1 MNTNEMTVEDV
12 IKSQEFKGEL
22 TNQLSTMR
30 SDVEQAKNKI
40 LRNGGLTKRIM
51 LDRIDDMTVS
61 DVIEEFE
68 KILLRKSDLPA
79 AVRGFISSLCGNV
92 FMKVFSKLKQD
103 EAKQDNNTG
112 KSNE

>member
-30 SDVEQAKNKI
+30 SDVERAKNKI

-61 DVIEEFE
+61 DIIEEFE

-79 AVRGFISSLCGNV
+79 AVRGFISSLCGSV
-92 FMKVFSKLKQD
+92 FAKVFSKMKQN

-112 KSNE
+112 EGNK

>member
-30 SDVEQAKNKI
+30 SDVERAKNKI

-61 DVIEEFE
+61 DIIEEFE

-79 AVRGFISSLCGNV
+79 AVRGFISSLCGSV
-92 FMKVFSKLKQD
+92 FAKVFSKMKQN
-103 EAKQDNNTG
+103 EAKQDNNIG
-112 KSNE
+112 KGNE

>member
-12 IKSQEFKGEL
+12 IKSQEFKVEL
-22 TNQLSTMR
+22 TNQLSIMR
-30 SDVEQAKNKI
+30 SDVGRAKSKI

-61 DVIEEFE
+61 DIIEEFE

-79 AVRGFISSLCGNV
+79 AVRGFISSLCGSV
-92 FMKVFSKLKQD
+92 FANVFSKMKQN

>member
-1 MNTNEMTVEDV
+1 MNTNEMSVEDV

-22 TNQLSTMR
+22 TNQLCTMR
-30 SDVEQAKNKI
+30 SDVEQTKNKI

-61 DVIEEFE
+61 DIIEEFE

-79 AVRGFISSLCGNV
+79 AVRGFISSLCGSV
-92 FMKVFSKLKQD
+92 FAKVFSKMKQN
-103 EAKQDNNTG
+103 EAKQDNNIG
-112 KSNE
+112 KGNE

>member
-12 IKSQEFKGEL
+12 IKSQEFKCEL

-61 DVIEEFE
+61 DIIEEFE

-79 AVRGFISSLCGNV
+79 AVRGFISSLCGSV
-92 FMKVFSKLKQD
+92 FANVFSKMKQN

>member
-1 MNTNEMTVEDV
+1 MNTNEMTVDDV
-12 IKSQEFKGEL
+12 IKSPEFKGEL

-30 SDVEQAKNKI
+30 SDVERAKNKI

-61 DVIEEFE
+61 DIIEEFE
-68 KILLRKSDLPA
+68 KIMLRKSDLPA
-79 AVRGFISSLCGNV
+79 AVRGFISSLCGSV
-92 FMKVFSKLKQD
+92 FANVFSKMKQN

>member
-12 IKSQEFKGEL
+12 IKSQEFKCEL

-51 LDRIDDMTVS
+51 LDRIDDMTVT

-68 KILLRKSDLPA
+68 KILLRKSNLPA
-79 AVRGFISSLCGNV
+79 AVRGFISSLCGSV
-92 FMKVFSKLKQD
+92 FAKVFSKMKQN

>member
-61 DVIEEFE
+61 DIIEEFE
-68 KILLRKSDLPA
+68 KIMLRKSDLPA
-79 AVRGFISSLCGNV
+79 AVRGFISSLCGSV
-92 FMKVFSKLKQD
+92 FANVFSKMKQN
-103 EAKQDNNTG
+103 EAKQDNNTW

>member
-30 SDVEQAKNKI
+30 LDVERAKNRI
-40 LRNGGLTKRIM
+40 LIKGGLTKRIM
-51 LDRIDDMTVS
+51 LDRIDDMTV
-61 DVIEEFE
+61 DDLIEEFE

-79 AVRGFISSLCGNV
+79 AVRGFISSLCGSV
-92 FMKVFSKLKQD
+92 FAKVFSKMKQN

-112 KSNE
+112 KDNE

>member
-30 SDVEQAKNKI
+30 SDVERAKNKI

-61 DVIEEFE
+61 DIIEEFE

-79 AVRGFISSLCGNV
+79 AVRGFISSLCGSV
-92 FMKVFSKLKQD
+92 FAKVFSKMKQN
-103 EAKQDNNTG
+103 EAKQGNNTG
-112 KSNE
+112 KGNE

>member
-12 IKSQEFKGEL
+12 IKSPEFKGEL

-30 SDVEQAKNKI
+30 TDVEIAKNKI
-40 LRNGGLTKRIM
+40 LRNGALTKRTM

-61 DVIEEFE
+61 GIIEEFE
-68 KILLRKSDLPA
+68 KILLRKSDHSA
-79 AVRGFISSLCGNV
+79 AVRGFISSLCGSV
-92 FMKVFSKLKQD
+92 FAKVFSKMKQN

-112 KSNE
+112 KGNE

>member
-12 IKSQEFKGEL
+12 IKSQEFEGEL

-30 SDVEQAKNKI
+30 LDVERAKNKI

-68 KILLRKSDLPA
+68 KILLRNSDLPS
-79 AVRGFISSLCGNV
+79 AVRGFISSLCGSV
-92 FMKVFSKLKQD
+92 FAKVFSKMKQN

-112 KSNE
+112 KGNE

>member
-30 SDVEQAKNKI
+30 TDVERAKKKI

-61 DVIEEFE
+61 DIIEEFE

-79 AVRGFISSLCGNV
+79 AVRGFISSLCGSV
-92 FMKVFSKLKQD
+92 FANVFSKMKQN

-112 KSNE
+112 EGNE

>member
-12 IKSQEFKGEL
+12 IKSSEFKDEL
-22 TNQLSTMR
+22 TNQLCTMR
-30 SDVEQAKNKI
+30 TDVERAKNKI

-51 LDRIDDMTVS
+51 LDRIDDMGVS

-68 KILLRKSDLPA
+68 KILLRKSDLPS
-79 AVRGFISSLCGNV
+79 AVRGFISSLCGSV
-92 FMKVFSKLKQD
+92 FANVFSKMKQN

-112 KSNE
+112 EGNE